1 MTADVALQGYKPMF
15 HGGSARFTHSNR
27 GEIGQQSEVGKS
39 HASRCRRRCTTV
51 RLVARFPIFVCVF
64 LTGVSACGQS
74 PSNVNPAAQPKAM
87 TSEHVGSL
95 ACAECHKEIYSK
107 YVQTGMGRSMS
118 LVTPEFLKGWPSS
131 GSLDDKNTGLHFDVY
146 ARDAHLFQSEYQLDP
161 NGQEIFRDTRELEW
175 IIGAGENGF
184 GGLVREGEY
193 LFQSPLSFYSKA
205 GRWELSPGYE
215 LGNAG
220 FNRPILPGC
229 ISCHSGQANPMPEGN
244 GRFANTP
251 FSELAIGCENCHGPG
266 LAHVL
271 VHQTGFENDQGHDSS
286 IVNPASLAPALAD
299 NICMLCHQTG
309 DVRVLKPGKDYKD
322 FRPGTPLD
330 DAISILM
337 VPPKRESPPQQDLL
351 EHYYSMTLSKCYRKS
366 GEKLSCISCHDPH
379 VEPTREE
386 APAYFKKK
394 CLACHTEKSCTLP
407 LQVREHL
414 QPADDC
420 AGCHMQ
426 KRDVREISHS
436 SITNHR
442 ILTRPD
448 EPFPDIAF
456 QQTTPALPDLI
467 HLNPAPG
474 RKGTAPPALVL
485 LQAYGELVEKHPEYL
500 TRYYTVLDQLERTD
514 PGDPLVQGALGNRD
528 LHAGKYQ
535 QAVEHLKRPIKEGHA
550 KTVLYTDLAEALVKL
565 DRASEAVEILKEAAD
580 RDPFNAELR
589 KRLIVQLIQV
599 KDYVNAKAQM
609 EDYVGYFP
617 ADSFMRQ
624 LLARVQSMGQPK

>member
-1 MTADVALQGYKPMF
+1 MA
-15 HGGSARFTHSNR
+15 
-27 GEIGQQSEVGKS
+27 
-39 HASRCRRRCTTV
+39 
-51 RLVARFPIFVCVF
+51 
-64 LTGVSACGQS
+64 
-74 PSNVNPAAQPKAM
+74 
-87 TSEHVGSL
+87 SEHVGSL
-95 ACAECHKEIYSK
+95 VCAQCHKEIYNK
-107 YVQTGMGRSMS
+107 YAQTGMGHSMS
-118 LVTPEFLKGWPSS
+118 RVTPEILKAQPTS
-131 GSLDDKNTGLHFDVY
+131 GSIEDKNSGLHFDVY
-146 ARDAHLFQSEYQLDP
+146 ARDGKLFQAEYELDSD
-161 NGQEIFRDTRELEW
+161 GKEIFRDTREVEW
-175 IIGAGENGF
+175 IMGAGENGL
-184 GGLVREGEY
+184 GGLVRQGDY
-193 LFQSPLSFYSKA
+193 VFQAPLSFYSKA
-205 GRWELSPGYE
+205 RRWELSPGYE

-229 ISCHSGQANPMPEGN
+229 ISCHSGRPNPMPEGN
-244 GRFANTP
+244 GYFGNPP

-271 VHQTGFENDQGHDSS
+271 AHQVGFENDQGHDSS

-299 NICMLCHQTG
+299 NICMSCHQTG

-322 FRPGTPLD
+322 FRPGAPLD
-330 DAISILM
+330 DTLSILM

-351 EHYYSMTLSKCYRKS
+351 EHYYSMTLSKCYRAS
-366 GEKLSCISCHDPH
+366 GEKLSCITCHDPH
-379 VEPTREE
+379 VEPTRAE
-386 APAYFKKK
+386 APEYFKKK
-394 CLACHTEKSCTLP
+394 CVACHTEKSCTLP
-407 LQVREHL
+407 LQVREHQ

-426 KRDVREISHS
+426 KRDVRDISHS

-474 RKGTAPPALVL
+474 KKGTPPPALVL

-500 TRYYTVLDQLERTD
+500 TRYYTVLDELKRL
-514 PGDPLVQGALGNRD
+514 GSNDPLVQGALGNRH

-535 QAVEHLKRPIKEGHA
+535 EAVEQLQRAIKEGPA
-550 KTVLYTDLAEALVKL
+550 KTILYTDLADALVKL
-565 DRASEAVEILKEAAD
+565 DRASEAVQVLKQAAD

-599 KDYVNAKAQM
+599 KDYVNARAQM
-609 EDYVGYFP
+609 EDYVQRFP

-624 LLARVQSMGQPK
+624 LLARVQSMGQSK

>member
-1 MTADVALQGYKPMF
+1 MASDYL
-15 HGGSARFTHSNR
+15 GSN
-27 GEIGQQSEVGKS
+27 
-39 HASRCRRRCTTV
+39 
-51 RLVARFPIFVCVF
+51 
-64 LTGVSACGQS
+64 
-74 PSNVNPAAQPKAM
+74 
-87 TSEHVGSL
+87 

-107 YVQTGMGRSMS
+107 YAQTGMGRSMAR
-118 LVTPEFLKGWPSS
+118 VTTETLQAQPTS
-131 GSLDDKNTGLHFDVY
+131 GSIEDKNTGLHFDVY
-146 ARDAHLFQSEYQLDP
+146 ARDGKLFQSEYELDSD
-161 NGQEIFRDTRELEW
+161 GKEIFRDSREVDW
-175 IIGAGENGF
+175 IIGAGENGL
-184 GGLVREGEY
+184 GGLVRQGEY
-193 LFQSPLSFYSKA
+193 VFQAPLSFYSKA
-205 GRWELSPGYE
+205 ERWELSPGYE
-215 LGNAG
+215 LGNSG

-229 ISCHSGQANPMPEGN
+229 ISCHSGRPNPMPEGN
-244 GRFANTP
+244 GHFANPP
-251 FSELAIGCENCHGPG
+251 FSELTIGCENCHGPG

-271 VHQTGFENDQGHDSS
+271 AHQVGFENDQGHDSS

-299 NICMLCHQTG
+299 NICMSCHQTG

-322 FRPGTPLD
+322 FRPGKPLD
-330 DAISILM
+330 DTLSILM

-351 EHYYSMTLSKCYRKS
+351 EHYYSMTLSKCYRGS

-379 VEPTREE
+379 VEPTRAQ
-386 APAYFKKK
+386 APEYFKKK
-394 CLACHTEKSCTLP
+394 CTACHTEKSCALS
-407 LQVREHL
+407 LQVREHQ

-426 KRDVREISHS
+426 RRDVREISHS

-448 EPFPDIAF
+448 EPFPEITF

-474 RKGTAPPALVL
+474 KKGTPPPALVL

-500 TRYYTVLDQLERTD
+500 TRYHAVLDQLERTD
-514 PGDPLVQGALGNRD
+514 PDDPLVQGALGNRD
-528 LHAGKYQ
+528 VHVGKYQ
-535 QAVEHLKRPIKEGHA
+535 EAVERLQHAIKGGVT
-550 KTVLYTDLAEALVKL
+550 KTVLYTDLADALVKL
-565 DRASEAVEILKEAAD
+565 DRASEAVQVLKQAAE

-599 KDYVNAKAQM
+599 KDYANARTQM
-609 EDYVGYFP
+609 DDYVQLFP

>member
-1 MTADVALQGYKPMF
+1 MF
-15 HGGSARFTHSNR
+15 HSQSARFTRSHA
-27 GEIGQQSEVGKS
+27 GETGQQSDTRNL
-39 HASRCRRRCTTV
+39 HTFLRRKRPRRV
-51 RLVARFPIFVCVF
+51 WFVAWLLIFVSVF
-64 LTGVSACGQS
+64 LRGGSACGQS
-74 PSNVNPAAQPKAM
+74 PSNVKPTAQPKETA
-87 TSEHVGSL
+87 SEHVGSL
-95 ACAECHKEIYSK
+95 ACAECHKQIYDK
-107 YVQTGMGRSMS
+107 YSQTGMGRSMS
-118 LVTPEFLKGWPSS
+118 LVTPKILKAQPTS
-131 GSLDDKNTGLHFDVY
+131 GSIEDKNTGLHFDVY
-146 ARDAHLFQSEYQLDP
+146 ARDGQLFQSEYELDS
-161 NGQEIFRDTRELEW
+161 NGKEIFRDTRAVKW
-175 IIGAGENGF
+175 IIGAGENGL
-184 GGLVREGEY
+184 GGLVQQGDY
-193 LFQSPLSFYSKA
+193 IFQAPLSFYSKA
-205 GRWELSPGYE
+205 QRWELSPGYE
-215 LGNAG
+215 LGNSG

-229 ISCHSGQANPMPEGN
+229 ISCHSGRPNALPEGN
-244 GRFANTP
+244 GHFANRP

-266 LAHVL
+266 LAHV
-271 VHQTGFENDQGHDSS
+271 VAHRMGFENVQGHDSS
-286 IVNPASLAPALAD
+286 IVNPASLTPALAD
-299 NICMLCHQTG
+299 NICMSCHQTG
-309 DVRVLKPGKDYKD
+309 DVRVLRPGKDYKD
-322 FRPGTPLD
+322 FRPGTPLED
-330 DAISILM
+330 TLSILM

-351 EHYYSMTLSKCYRKS
+351 EHYYSMTLSKCYRAS

-386 APAYFKKK
+386 APAYFKQK
-394 CLACHTEKSCTLP
+394 CLRCHNEKSCTLP
-407 LQVREHL
+407 LQVRERR

-448 EPFPDIAF
+448 DPFPDIAF

-474 RKGTAPPALVL
+474 KKGIPPSALVL

-514 PGDPLVQGALGNRD
+514 PDDPLVQGAIGNRE

-535 QAVEHLKRPIKEGHA
+535 KAVEHLQRAIKEGHA
-550 KTVLYTDLAEALVKL
+550 KTVLYTDLADALVKL
-565 DRASEAVEILKEAAD
+565 DRASEAVQVLKQAAD

-599 KDYVNAKAQM
+599 KDHVNARAQM
-609 EDYVGYFP
+609 EDYVQRFP

-624 LLARVQSMGQPK
+624 LLARVQSMGQAK

>member
-1 MTADVALQGYKPMF
+1 
-15 HGGSARFTHSNR
+15 
-27 GEIGQQSEVGKS
+27 
-39 HASRCRRRCTTV
+39 
-51 RLVARFPIFVCVF
+51 
-64 LTGVSACGQS
+64 
-74 PSNVNPAAQPKAM
+74 
-87 TSEHVGSL
+87 
-95 ACAECHKEIYSK
+95 
-107 YVQTGMGRSMS
+107 MS
-118 LVTPEFLKGWPSS
+118 LVTPKILKAQPTS
-131 GSLDDKNTGLHFDVY
+131 GSIEDKNTGLHFDVY
-146 ARDAHLFQSEYQLDP
+146 ARDGQLFQSEYELDS
-161 NGQEIFRDTRELEW
+161 NGKEIFRDTRAVKW
-175 IIGAGENGF
+175 IIGAGENGL
-184 GGLVREGEY
+184 GGLVQQGDY
-193 LFQSPLSFYSKA
+193 VFQAPLSFYSKA
-205 GRWELSPGYE
+205 QRWELSPGYE
-215 LGNAG
+215 LGNSG

-229 ISCHSGQANPMPEGN
+229 ISCHSGRPNALPEGN
-244 GRFANTP
+244 GHFANRP

-266 LAHVL
+266 LAHV
-271 VHQTGFENDQGHDSS
+271 VAHRMGFENVQGHDSS
-286 IVNPASLAPALAD
+286 IVNPASLTPALAD
-299 NICMLCHQTG
+299 NICMSCHQTG
-309 DVRVLKPGKDYKD
+309 DVRVLRPGKDYKD
-322 FRPGTPLD
+322 FRPGTPLED
-330 DAISILM
+330 TLSILM

-351 EHYYSMTLSKCYRKS
+351 EHYYSMTLSKCYRAS

-386 APAYFKKK
+386 APAYFKQK
-394 CLACHTEKSCTLP
+394 CLRCHNEKSCTLP
-407 LQVREHL
+407 LQVRERR

-474 RKGTAPPALVL
+474 KKGIPPSALVL

-514 PGDPLVQGALGNRD
+514 PDDPLVQGAIGNRE

-535 QAVEHLKRPIKEGHA
+535 KAVEHLQRAIKEGHA
-550 KTVLYTDLAEALVKL
+550 KTVLYTDLADALVKL
-565 DRASEAVEILKEAAD
+565 DRASEAVQVLKQAAD

-599 KDYVNAKAQM
+599 KDYANARAQM
-609 EDYVGYFP
+609 DDYVQLFP